1 MCVSNIKRDRVAVS
15 YLLNNRPASMMIK
28 NANNENV
35 NEAITEAENA
45 VVTAD
50 TSSNTAT
57 SMAAAA
63 ATSIG
68 SFHKF
73 NNIAFLKAD
82 FKES

>member
-1 MCVSNIKRDRVAVS
+1 
-15 YLLNNRPASMMIK
+15 MMIK

-35 NEAITEAENA
+35 NEAITEAET

-50 TSSNTAT
+50 TSSTPT
-57 SMAAAA
+57 SMA

-73 NNIAFLKAD
+73 NY
-82 FKES
+82 